1 MSYYYPE
8 YVRLETA
15 AGTADTVAICFHERV
30 EVVAAKVVDVA
41 GITADATNY
50 ATFQV
55 LGNDQAT
62 ALFEWATLNTAEGAL
77 TALTAADL
85 VNQGANDKAVF
96 EAGDSLIVKVTK
108 AASGKATNATICLQ
122 VRQARKY

>member
-8 YVRLETA
+8 YVRLNTA

-30 EVVAAKVVDVA
+30 EVVAAKVVDVG
-41 GITADATNY
+41 GIAADPSNY

-55 LGNDQAT
+55 LGNDKTT
-62 ALFEWATLNTAEGAL
+62 ALFQWATLNTAEGAL
-77 TALTAADL
+77 TALQSEDL

-96 EAGDSLIVKVTK
+96 EAGQSVIVKVLK
-108 AASGKATNATICLQ
+108 AASGKATNTTICLQ